1 MHYPIFNGYVSKVSD
16 AYSLLPSELFTKDK
30 RRDIVDAR
38 QLLYYLCHKRPM
50 RIRYIQQFMED
61 NGYKISHSSI
71 IHGIKQVKDR
81 AKKDSDYKTIISI
94 IGECVTL

>member
-1 MHYPIFNGYVSKVSD
+1 
-16 AYSLLPSELFTKDK
+16 
-30 RRDIVDAR
+30 
-38 QLLYYLCHKRPM
+38 M

-81 AKKDSDYKTIISI
+81 AKKDSDYKKIINNIS
-94 IGECVTL
+94 ECVTL